1 MFGNC
6 TQSVYR
12 EEGQSSHNEDNDKR
26 HYSESQRISLQC
38 SGTLGNELLLS
49 QQAGNGNLSDN
60 RQESAKN
67 KYNTTGPVPEI
78 SIISQSFKAGT
89 IVSGTRCI
97 LIKPA
102 HSSRGIQDCSANRP
116 RFPQSQDDIH
126 IYNLRL
132 L

>member
-26 HYSESQRISLQC
+26 HYYESQRISLQC

-97 LIKPA
+97 LIKDVYKRQA
-102 HSSRGIQDCSANRP
+102 FSSSTVM
-116 RFPQSQDDIH
+116 S
-126 IYNLRL
+126 
-132 L
+132 

>member
-78 SIISQSFKAGT
+78 NINYKTNKAGT
-89 IVSGTRCI
+89 IDSGSRSN
-97 LIKPA
+97 LI
-102 HSSRGIQDCSANRP
+102 
-116 RFPQSQDDIH
+116 
-126 IYNLRL
+126 
-132 L
+132 

>member
-60 RQESAKN
+60 RQESA
-67 KYNTTGPVPEI
+67 
-78 SIISQSFKAGT
+78 QS
-89 IVSGTRCI
+89 
-97 LIKPA
+97 
-102 HSSRGIQDCSANRP
+102 RP
-116 RFPQSQDDIH
+116 WKKTQR
-126 IYNLRL
+126 LRL
-132 L
+132 TSILKNCITTW

>member
-67 KYNTTGPVPEI
+67 KYNTTGPVPEL

-97 LIKPA
+97 LIKLLTQAVESKIVQPTA
-102 HSSRGIQDCSANRP
+102 LAFHKVRM
-116 RFPQSQDDIH
+116 
-126 IYNLRL
+126 IYIYIT
-132 L
+132 